1 MNGKYMNG
9 KIHYFT
15 PRYNFLT
22 GGNWKDGFSKVSSSG
37 GNIEEYEILPTDIIL
52 EEGKWYDFELIDGKA
67 KIIHHDT
74 R

>member
-15 PRYNFLT
+15 PIYNFLA

-37 GNIEEYEILPTDIIL
+37 GDKKEYEIIDSAAIL
-52 EEGKWYDFELIDGKA
+52 KEGKWYDFELIDGKA
-67 KIIHHDT
+67 KILT
-74 R
+74 K